1 MLVLSSKKLTMFS
14 STLLIIFLFFMVL
27 SWVVSSRLKS
37 KFKAYS
43 RIPINFGMTG
53 KEVAE
58 KMLCQNGLMNVQVNC
73 VQGQLS
79 DHYNPANRSINLS
92 PDVYNGRSVA
102 AAAVAAHETGH
113 AIQHANSYAFL
124 EFRSALVP
132 LQNVSAKV
140 LNFMFIALFIGAF
153 ALPGMISYNLA
164 LQIIIVCYTIFTLFA
179 FITLPVE
186 IDASKRALAWLN
198 TAGITTQDTHS
209 KAKDALKWAAYT
221 YVVAALSALATLL
234 YYIMLFVGN
243 RD

>member
-1 MLVLSSKKLTMFS
+1 MP
-14 STLLIIFLFFMVL
+14 LLIIFLFFLVL
-27 SWVVSSRLKS
+27 SWAVSSKLKS

-43 RIPINFGMTG
+43 KIPINFGMTG

-58 KMLCQNGLMNVQVNC
+58 KMLRQNGLLNVQVNA
-73 VQGQLS
+73 VKGTLS
-79 DHYNPANRSINLS
+79 DHYNPSNRTINLS
-92 PDVYNGRSVA
+92 PEVYHGRSVA
-102 AAAVAAHETGH
+102 SAAVAAHETGH
-113 AIQHANSYAFL
+113 AIQHANSYSLL

-140 LNFMFIALFIGAF
+140 LNFLFIALFVGAM

-164 LQIIIVCYTIFTLFA
+164 LQIIIVCYSIFTLA
-179 FITLPVE
+179 AIVTLPVE
-186 IDASKRALAWLN
+186 IDASRRALAWLD
-198 TAGITTQDTHS
+198 TASITSQDTHA

-234 YYIMLFVGN
+234 YYVMLIVGG

>member
-1 MLVLSSKKLTMFS
+1 MISSS
-14 STLLIIFLFFMVL
+14 LLIIFLFFMVL
-27 SWVVSSRLKS
+27 SWIVSSRLKS

-43 RIPINFGMTG
+43 QVPINFGMTG

-58 KMLCQNGLMNVQVNC
+58 KMLRQNGLMNVQINC

-79 DHYNPANRSINLS
+79 DHYNPANRTVNLS
-92 PDVYNGRSVA
+92 PEVYNGRSVA
-102 AAAVAAHETGH
+102 SAAVAAHETGH

-140 LNFMFIALFIGAF
+140 LNFMFIALFVGAF
-153 ALPGMISYNLA
+153 ALPGLVSYNLA
-164 LQIIIVCYTIFTLFA
+164 LQIIIACYSIFTLFA

-186 IDASKRALAWLN
+186 IDASRRALAWLN
-198 TAGITTQDTHS
+198 TAGITTQDTHG

-234 YYIMLFVGN
+234 YYVMLFVGN

>member
-1 MLVLSSKKLTMFS
+1 MFS
-14 STLLIIFLFFMVL
+14 STLLIIFVAFTVL
-27 SWVVSSRLKS
+27 SWIVSSRLKS

-43 RIPINFGMTG
+43 RIPINFGITG

-58 KMLCQNGLMNVQVNC
+58 KMLLQNGLRNVQVNC
-73 VQGQLS
+73 VQGRLS
-79 DHYNPANRSINLS
+79 DHYNPANRTINLS

-102 AAAVAAHETGH
+102 SAAVAAHETGH

-140 LNFMFIALFIGAF
+140 LNFMFIALFVGAF

-164 LQIIIVCYTIFTLFA
+164 LQIIIACYGIFTLFA

-198 TAGITTQDTHS
+198 TAGITTQDTHAQ
-209 KAKDALKWAAYT
+209 AKDALKWAAYT

-234 YYIMLFVGN
+234 YYVMLFVGN